1 MLRLILKKDL
11 PVPLR
16 TRLLTTFAAAATL
29 LVAACS
35 PAADTTKEAPA
46 DTSAQTKVV
55 NVYSSRHYDSDT
67 AVFAAFTAK
76 TGLEVRVVQAEGNQL
91 LERLKAEGEYA
102 NADVVITVDA
112 GNLDR
117 LVEANLL
124 QPATSPALDA
134 VPAQFREPQNRWFG
148 FLKRARVIVYAKD
161 VIDPAQIPS
170 MDTLATPAF
179 KGKVCART
187 STNLYNLSMMAA
199 RLEREGPEK
208 ALAWARGVAGNFG
221 RQPQGSDSDQLRA
234 VAAGQCQ
241 VAIANHYY
249 LVRFRRSE
257 DPADRAVS
265 EKLGVV
271 FPDQTGAG
279 THVNISGFGLAVH
292 ARNRANA
299 LKLMEFLSTAEAQQV
314 MSDKNNELP
323 VASGVTLSPEL
334 AALGSFKEEVVD
346 YSTFGARQPEA
357 QRIFDEAGWK

>member
-1 MLRLILKKDL
+1 MLRLILKKDP

-16 TRLLTTFAAAATL
+16 TRLLTCFAAAAAL
-29 LVAACS
+29 LAAACS
-35 PAADTTKEAPA
+35 PAADKAKEGPA
-46 DTSAQTKVV
+46 DTSAETNVV

-76 TGLEVRVVQAEGNQL
+76 TGIEVRVVQAEGNQL

-117 LVEANLL
+117 LVDANLL
-124 QPATSPALDA
+124 QSAHSPTLDA
-134 VPAQFREPQNRWFG
+134 VPAHFRDEENRWFG
-148 FLKRARVIVYAKD
+148 FLKRARVIVYAKG
-161 VIDPAQIPS
+161 VVDPAQLVS

-199 RLEREGPEK
+199 RIEREGADK
-208 ALAWARGVAGNFG
+208 ALAWARGVAGNFA

-279 THVNISGFGLAVH
+279 THVNISGAGLATH
-292 ARNRANA
+292 ARNRTNGM
-299 LKLMEFLSTAEAQQV
+299 KLLEFLSSAEAQQV

-323 VASGVTLSPEL
+323 VAAGVTLSPEL
-334 AALGSFKEEVVD
+334 AALGTFKEETVNF
-346 YSTFGARQPEA
+346 SAFGGRQPEA
-357 QRIFDEAGWK
+357 QRLFDEAGWK

>member
-1 MLRLILKKDL
+1 MSQYKRREFLK
-11 PVPLR
+11 
-16 TRLLTTFAAAATL
+16 TTAGATAGAAFAG
-29 LVAACS
+29 
-35 PAADTTKEAPA
+35 APA
-46 DTSAQTKVV
+46 VHAQTWNNQPEKGAKLRVLRWKRFV
-55 NVYSSRHYDSDT
+55 QGDEDAYMANVKK
-67 AVFAAFTAK
+67 FTAK
-76 TGLEVRVVQAEGNQL
+76 TGIEVRVVQAEGNQL

-117 LVEANLL
+117 LVDADLL
-124 QPATSPALDA
+124 QPAHSPTLDA
-134 VPAQFREPQNRWFG
+134 VPAHFRDEQNRWFG
-148 FLKRARVIVYAKD
+148 FLKRARVIVYAKG
-161 VIDPAQIPS
+161 VVDPAQLVS

-199 RLEREGPEK
+199 RIEREGADK
-208 ALAWARGVAGNFG
+208 ALAWARGVAGNFA

-271 FPDQTGAG
+271 FPDQAGPNGQGVG
-279 THVNISGFGLAVH
+279 THVNISGAGLATH

-299 LKLMEFLSTAEAQQV
+299 LQLLEFLSSTEAQQV

-334 AALGSFKEEVVD
+334 AALGTFKEETVNF
-346 YSTFGARQPEA
+346 SAFGGRQPEA
-357 QRIFDEAGWK
+357 QRLFDEAGWK

>member
-1 MLRLILKKDL
+1 MIA
-11 PVPLR
+11 
-16 TRLLTTFAAAATL
+16 FAAML
-29 LVAACS
+29 AACS
-35 PAADTTKEAPA
+35 PAAEKAKDGAA
-46 DTSAQTKVV
+46 DTSAETNVV

-76 TGLEVRVVQAEGNQL
+76 TGIDVRVVQAEGNQL
-91 LERLKAEGEYA
+91 LERLKAEGAYA

-124 QPATSPALDA
+124 QPANSPALDA
-134 VPAQFREPQNRWFG
+134 VPARFRDSQNRWFG
-148 FLKRARVIVYAKD
+148 FLKRARVIVYAKG
-161 VIDPAQIPS
+161 VVDPVEIAS

-179 KGKVCART
+179 RGKVCART

-208 ALAWARGVAGNFG
+208 ALVWARGVAGNFA

-249 LVRFRRSE
+249 LVRFRRSQ
-257 DPADRAVS
+257 DPADRAVA

-271 FPDQTGAG
+271 MPDQAGAG
-279 THVNISGFGLAVH
+279 THVNISGAGLAVH

-299 LKLMEFLSTAEAQQV
+299 IRLIEFLTTAEAQQI
-314 MSDKNNELP
+314 MSEKNNELP
-323 VASGVTLSPEL
+323 VASGATLSPEL
-334 AALGSFKEEVVD
+334 AALGAFKEEVVD
-346 YSTFGARQPEA
+346 YGTFGARQPEA
-357 QRIFDEAGWK
+357 QRVFDEAGWK

>member
-1 MLRLILKKDL
+1 MSLRSRLI
-11 PVPLR
+11 
-16 TRLLTTFAAAATL
+16 TLLAAAAAVTA
-29 LVAACS
+29 AACS
-35 PAADTTKEAPA
+35 PAADKAEDGLA
-46 DTSAQTKVV
+46 DTSAETKVV

-76 TGLEVRVVQAEGNQL
+76 TGIEVRVVQAEGNQL

-134 VPAQFREPQNRWFG
+134 VPAQFRDPQNRWFG
-148 FLKRARVIVYAKD
+148 FLKRARVLIYAKG
-161 VIDPAQIPS
+161 VVDPAQLTS

-199 RLEREGPEK
+199 RIEREGPEK
-208 ALAWARGVAGNFG
+208 ALVWARGVAGNFA

-265 EKLGVV
+265 EKLGIVL
-271 FPDQTGAG
+271 PDQGGAG
-279 THVNISGFGLAVH
+279 THVNISGAGLAVH

-299 LKLMEFLSTAEAQQV
+299 IKLIEFLTTAEAQQV

-323 VASGVTLSPEL
+323 VATGVTLSPEL
-334 AALGSFKEEVVD
+334 AALGAFKEEVVD
-346 YSTFGARQPEA
+346 YGTFGARQPEA

>member
-1 MLRLILKKDL
+1 MS
-11 PVPLR
+11 LR
-16 TRLLTTFAAAATL
+16 TRVSAFFAGAVVLA
-29 LVAACS
+29 VAACS
-35 PAADTTKEAPA
+35 PAADKAKETNP
-46 DTSAQTKVV
+46 DTSTETGVV

-76 TGLEVRVVQAEGNQL
+76 TGIDVRVVQAEGNQL

-102 NADVVITVDA
+102 NADVVITVDG

-124 QPATSPALDA
+124 QPATSPTLEA
-134 VPAQFREPQNRWFG
+134 VPAQFRDPQNRWFG
-148 FLKRARVIVYAKD
+148 FLKRARVIIYAKG
-161 VIDPAQIPS
+161 VVDPAQIAS
-170 MDTLATPAF
+170 MDSLATPAF

-199 RLEREGPEK
+199 RIEREGPEK
-208 ALAWARGVAGNFG
+208 ALAWARGVAGNFA

-249 LVRFRRSE
+249 LIRFRRSE
-257 DPADRAVS
+257 DPADRAVA
-265 EKLGVV
+265 EKLDVV
-271 FPDQTGAG
+271 LPDQAGAG
-279 THVNISGFGLAVH
+279 THVNISGAGLAVH

-299 LKLMEFLSTAEAQQV
+299 VKLIEFLTNAEAQQI

-334 AALGSFKEEVVD
+334 AALGAFKEEVVD
-346 YSTFGARQPEA
+346 YGTFGERQPEA
-357 QRIFDEAGWK
+357 QRLFDEAGWK